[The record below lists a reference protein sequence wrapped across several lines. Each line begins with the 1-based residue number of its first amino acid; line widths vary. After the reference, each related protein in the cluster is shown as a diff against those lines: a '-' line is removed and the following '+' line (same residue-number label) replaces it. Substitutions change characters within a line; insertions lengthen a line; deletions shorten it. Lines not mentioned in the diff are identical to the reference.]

1 MVAINCRLS
10 TIPSRPINKSD
21 HSLRSRSL
29 SMPETVD
36 DSARLLY
43 ESPGEKMNDPNRTIF
58 DIKKT
63 IISQVDAMAPA
74 LINLAKSLYD
84 HPETAYEE
92 RNACRWL
99 SEFLRKEG
107 FSVETAIGGVETA
120 FSANPPNQT
129 ATTPSIAFLAE
140 YDALPKIGHGCGH
153 NLIAAASI
161 GAFIALNR
169 AWPDRPGAVQLIG
182 TPAEEGGG
190 GKARLADAGV
200 FEGVDFSL
208 MFHPGN
214 ANRMGSNSLGRIK
227 AKVEFFGQTAHAA
240 AAPEKGIN
248 ALDAMV
254 GAYNNI
260 SFLRQQIPAIGRIHG
275 VITSGGDAPNII
287 PDYTAGLFYIRSLK
301 RDYLNVLFKRFEACC
316 QGAAQATG
324 CSVTI
329 TVLPPS
335 LEPMKRNP
343 VMERV
348 WQDNMVSMGLTPCL
362 TDGPTGSTDLGNI
375 SQIMPVIQP
384 YLALVSEDI
393 SAHTVEFAEATQSAV
408 GRSVLINA
416 AKLLAMTA
424 GDYLASEKTRKATAR
439 AFSESQ

>member
-1 MVAINCRLS
+1 
-10 TIPSRPINKSD
+10 
-21 HSLRSRSL
+21 
-29 SMPETVD
+29 
-36 DSARLLY
+36 
-43 ESPGEKMNDPNRTIF
+43 MNDPDRDIS
-58 DIKKT
+58 DIKKN
-63 IISQVDAMAPA
+63 IIHQVDAMAPD
-74 LINLAKSLYD
+74 LIDLAKILYD
-84 HPETAYEE
+84 HPETAYQEN
-92 RNACRWL
+92 NACQWL
-99 SEFLRKEG
+99 SEFLSKNG
-107 FSVETAIGGVETA
+107 FLAETAIGGVETA
-120 FSANPPNQT
+120 FSARPAKKQ
-129 ATTPSIAFLAE
+129 AETPSIAFLAE

-169 AWPDRPGAVQLIG
+169 AWPDIPGAVQLIG

-227 AKVEFFGQTAHAA
+227 ATVEFFGQTAHAA
-240 AAPEKGIN
+240 SAPEKGIN
-248 ALDAMV
+248 ALDAMI

-260 SFLRQQIPAIGRIHG
+260 SLLRQQMPAIGRIHG
-275 VITSGGDAPNII
+275 VITSGGDAPNVI
-287 PDYTAGLFYIRSLK
+287 PDYSAGLFYIRSLE
-301 RDYLNVLFKRFEACC
+301 RDYLEDLFKRFEACC
-316 QGAAQATG
+316 NGAAQATG
-324 CSVTI
+324 CSLKI

-335 LEPMKRNP
+335 LEPMKRNT
-343 VMERV
+343 VMESV
-348 WQDNMVSMGLTPCL
+348 WQANMVSLGLEPFL

-393 SAHTVEFAEATQSAV
+393 SAHTIEFAEATQSPT

-424 GDYLASEKTRKATAR
+424 GDYLASAKIRKEAAR
-439 AFSESQ
+439 EFAETQ

>member
-1 MVAINCRLS
+1 MSNPHLS
-10 TIPSRPINKSD
+10 IP
-21 HSLRSRSL
+21 
-29 SMPETVD
+29 
-36 DSARLLY
+36 
-43 ESPGEKMNDPNRTIF
+43 
-58 DIKKT
+58 DIKKN

-74 LINLAKSLYD
+74 LTDLARMLYD

-92 RNACRWL
+92 RNACQWL
-99 SEFLRKEG
+99 SEFLSKHG
-107 FSVETAIGGVETA
+107 FSVATAVGGLETA
-120 FSANPPNQT
+120 FSAKPPKQHV
-129 ATTPSIAFLAE
+129 AKPSIAFLAE

-214 ANRMGSNSLGRIK
+214 ANRLGSNSLGRIK

-287 PDYTAGLFYIRSLK
+287 PDYSAGLFYIRSLK
-301 RDYLNVLFKRFEACC
+301 RDYLKVLFNRFEACC

-348 WQDNMVSMGLTPCL
+348 WQANLVSMGLAPCL
-362 TDGPTGSTDLGNI
+362 TEGSTGSTDLGNI

-393 SAHTVEFAEATQSAV
+393 SAHTVEFAEATQSPA
-408 GRSVLINA
+408 GRTVLINA

-424 GDYLASEKTRKATAR
+424 GDYLASEKTRKDAAR
-439 AFSESQ
+439 EFANAQ